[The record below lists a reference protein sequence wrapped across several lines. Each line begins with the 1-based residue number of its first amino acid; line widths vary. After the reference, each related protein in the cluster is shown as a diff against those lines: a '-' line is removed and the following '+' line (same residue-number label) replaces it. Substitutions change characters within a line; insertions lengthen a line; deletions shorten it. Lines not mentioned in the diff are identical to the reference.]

1 MWLGR
6 SSRAIPWGRE
16 LVSVQ
21 LSLFANEAQLKEQRR
36 LLEMLVLLKTDEIET
51 RTYRGF
57 FGTSEACLAKKAE
70 VDEKVRRFVREVD
83 RVFPGV
89 LAHETCG

>member
-1 MWLGR
+1 M
-6 SSRAIPWGRE
+6 SM
-16 LVSVQ
+16 Q
-21 LSLFANEAQLKEQRR
+21 LSLFANEAQVKQQRR
-36 LLEMLVLLKTDEIET
+36 LLEMLVSLKADEIET

-70 VDEKVRRFVREVD
+70 ADEKVRRFVREVD

-89 LAHETCG
+89 MTHEIRG